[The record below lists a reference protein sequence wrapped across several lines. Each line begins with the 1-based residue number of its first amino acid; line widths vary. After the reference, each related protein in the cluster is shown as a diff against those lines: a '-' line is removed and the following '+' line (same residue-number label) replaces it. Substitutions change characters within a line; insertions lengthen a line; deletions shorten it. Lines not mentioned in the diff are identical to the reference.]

1 VIDPKTCAILII
13 DMQNAFV
20 APGAVFETPGAREM
34 IPRLTELIN
43 FARDSRILIIWTQSD
58 HSPPYGGNMLRKF
71 SVIANDR
78 ILWPGEN
85 SFNFYPKMPQPDKGD
100 LEHIVVKHKYD
111 AFFETPLDAI
121 LRFHKVNTVIIAGT
135 ATNACCESSAR
146 SAFMRDYDV
155 IFLSDLTATFDLA
168 MHEATL
174 RNIELLFGR
183 VATSSALI
191 RELSL
196 RASNQ

>member
-1 VIDPKTCAILII
+1 
-13 DMQNAFV
+13 
-20 APGAVFETPGAREM
+20 M
-34 IPRLTELIN
+34 IPRLTKLIN

-58 HSPPYGGNMLRKF
+58 HSPPYGGSMLRKF

-78 ILWPGEN
+78 ILWPGET
-85 SFNFYPKMPQPDKGD
+85 SFKFYPDMPQPHESD

-111 AFFETPLDAI
+111 AFFETSLDAI
-121 LRFHKVNTVIIAGT
+121 LRFHKITTVIITGT
-135 ATNACCESSAR
+135 ATNACCESTAR

-155 IFLSDLTATFDLA
+155 IFLSDLTSTFDSA

-183 VATSSALI
+183 VTNTSELI

-196 RASNQ
+196 PAAHSRTRSELTRLNARQRK